1 MFENIRKCL
10 DEYEK
15 TIDKI
20 YVISDA
26 TTEDFETI
34 EYFDMDFAKAIM
46 KDMNNGKFKDDEKI
60 AKIIL
65 ASKGLSN
72 EIKVKVE

>member
-10 DEYEK
+10 DDYEK
-15 TIDKI
+15 AVEKVHTD
-20 YVISDA
+20 SNA
-26 TTEDFETI
+26 TTEDWNTI
-34 EYFDMDFAKAIM
+34 EYFDVDLAKAMMI
-46 KDMNNGKFKDDEKI
+46 DMNRGLYKDDEKI

-65 ASKGLSN
+65 AARNVSN

>member
-15 TIDKI
+15 SLNLYNNGEFQKVKEQD
-20 YVISDA
+20 
-26 TTEDFETI
+26 EDNI
-34 EYFDMDFAKAIM
+34 EYFDMNFAKAIM
-46 KDMNNGKFKDDEKI
+46 KDLEHYKHDDKV

-72 EIKVKVE
+72 EVKVKVE